1 MSAEDDAGA
10 AAIRVHK
17 YGNRRLYRT
26 DQSRYVTLGEIAELV
41 RSDQDFIVTD
51 AKSGKDLTGLV
62 LAQVI
67 LDEEKRG
74 RGGALPIGF
83 LKQIIHLRD
92 ERLVDFTVQH
102 LPRLTAHYLKT
113 IDGVGDSLDVV
124 ATVPASQGDELRGE
138 LEALGERLMSLAQ
151 SM

>member
-1 MSAEDDAGA
+1 M
-10 AAIRVHK
+10 HK

-26 DQSRYVTLGEIAELV
+26 DESRYVTLGEIAEMV
-41 RSDQDFIVTD
+41 RSDQDFVVTD

-74 RGGALPIGF
+74 LRGGLPIGL

-92 ERLVDFTVQH
+92 ERLVDFTVHH
-102 LPRLTAHYLKT
+102 LPRLTEHYLKT
-113 IDGVGDSLDVV
+113 MDGVGESLNDAV
-124 ATVPASQGDELRGE
+124 ASSAGSSSELRGE
-138 LEALGERLMSLAQ
+138 LESLGERLVRLAQ
-151 SM
+151 SL

>member
-1 MSAEDDAGA
+1 MSTSHDTGSAP
-10 AAIRVHK
+10 IRIHK

-26 DQSRYVTLGEIAELV
+26 DRSRYVTLGEIAELV
-41 RSDQDFIVTD
+41 RADEDFVVTD

-74 RGGALPIGF
+74 LGGELPTGF
-83 LKQIIHLRD
+83 LKQLICLRD
-92 ERLVDFTVQH
+92 ERLVEFTLQH

-113 IDGVGDSLDVV
+113 MDGIGPSLD
-124 ATVPASQGDELRGE
+124 AAMTAPAGADEHLRGE
-138 LEALGERLMSLAQ
+138 LEALGERLVSLAD